1 MNDSTVPSSES
12 VRLTMKSTARTI
24 EVEVLPPET
33 KSGAAPN
40 APDRTMDQ
48 WLALLAWVMDD
59 FFRVPGTKRR
69 FGLDPL
75 IGLIPGVGGGATGA
89 LSAFTMFRGAQCGVP
104 KIVLARMALNILI
117 DSGVTL
123 LPVVGDAFSFWF
135 KSFARNHAL
144 LVKHA
149 GNPSVPRPSTFGDKI
164 FVWSLIAAAILIPLA
179 AFFVT
184 ATIVYRLLENLFG

>member
-1 MNDSTVPSSES
+1 
-12 VRLTMKSTARTI
+12 MKSTAQTI
-24 EVEVLPPET
+24 EVEVLPPES
-33 KSGAAPN
+33 KSSATPAAS
-40 APDRTMDQ
+40 DRRMDQ
-48 WLALLAWVMDD
+48 WLAVLAWVMDD

-89 LSAFTMFRGAQCGVP
+89 LSAFTIFRGAQCGVP

-144 LVKHA
+144 LLKHA
-149 GNPSVPRPSTFGDKI
+149 GDPAVPRPSTLGDKI
-164 FVWSLIAAAILIPLA
+164 FVWSLIAGAILIPLA
-179 AFFVT
+179 AFFLT
-184 ATIVYRLLENLFG
+184 AALVYRLLGHLFG

>member
-1 MNDSTVPSSES
+1 
-12 VRLTMKSTARTI
+12 MKSPAQTI
-24 EVEVLPPET
+24 EVEVLPPLP
-33 KSGAAPN
+33 KDSADQPAS
-40 APDRTMDQ
+40 DRTKDQ

-59 FFRVPGTKRR
+59 FFRVPGTNRR

-89 LSAFTMFRGAQCGVP
+89 LSAFTILRGARCGVP

-123 LPVVGDAFSFWF
+123 IPIAGDAFSFWF
-135 KSFARNHAL
+135 KSFARNYAL

-149 GNPSVPRPSTFGDKI
+149 GDPTVPRPSTAGDKV

-179 AFFVT
+179 AFLLT
-184 ATIVYRLLENLFG
+184 ATLFYKLLGHLFG